1 MADQRDAALYTMC
14 VVRSLTG
21 LSDRQIRYYDRV
33 GLVVPTRTASGRRLY
48 SPAQI
53 ETLREVKALL
63 GEGLTVVQVKAAMER
78 RRQRNGGESL
88 LSEPDVWTRRDA
100 MAGRGAQS
108 LTNTAYI
115 QRRLDEIRA
124 KP

>member
-1 MADQRDAALYTMC
+1 MC

-21 LSDRQIRYYDRV
+21 LTDRQIRYYDRV
-33 GLVVPTRTASGRRLY
+33 GLVVPARTASGRRLY
-48 SPAQI
+48 SQAQI
-53 ETLREVKALL
+53 ETLLEVKALL
-63 GEGLTVVQVKAAMER
+63 GEGLTVVQVKAVMER
-78 RRQRNGGESL
+78 RRQRGSGDWL
-88 LSEPDVWTRRDA
+88 LSEPDIWTRRDA

-115 QRRLDEIRA
+115 QRRLDEIRV